1 METNETLNAA
11 DSSTADVML
20 SSSTISTFAGELAP
34 QEASIPDGEKKA
46 EEQGATEVK
55 TEEAKAEET
64 KPTEE
69 VKEEAKEE
77 DRFDKHPRFQELI
90 AGKKAA
96 ETKAYQLEKALENLS
111 REVNDLKAR
120 RETPEVPVDQ
130 EIEELFEV
138 NPAKAILK
146 VKELAKQEA
155 KQEILGELNER
166 SNYTTLSTALKGFQ
180 EANPDFTEMWQSG
193 ELQEFADKNPLYN
206 TPVAAYLH
214 LSTEKRLNALKE
226 SNAAEIA
233 KAVEAARKEERE
245 AAEKR
250 IKEVEAN
257 FKAKK
262 ETTVVTERAASPSS
276 AANKSEYDTGG
287 DKVGFMTRRFKQ
299 RAAGQ

>member
-1 METNETLNAA
+1 METNETLNETTA

-34 QEASIPDGEKKA
+34 QEAPIPEGEKKT

-55 TEEAKAEET
+55 A
-64 KPTEE
+64 
-69 VKEEAKEE
+69 EEAKEIKEEKKEEVE

-90 AGKKAA
+90 AAKKSA
-96 ETKAYQLEKALENLS
+96 ESKAYQLERTLESLA

-138 NPAKAILK
+138 NPAKALQK

-155 KQEILGELNER
+155 KQEMFSELSER
-166 SNYTTLSTALKGFQ
+166 SSYTTLSTALKGFQ
-180 EANPDFTEMWQSG
+180 EQNPDFTEMWESG
-193 ELQEFADKNPLYN
+193 ELQTFADQNPLYN

-214 LSTEKRLNALKE
+214 LSNEKKFNALKDTIATE
-226 SNAAEIA
+226 VA
-233 KAVEAARKEERE
+233 KAVEAARKEERD

-262 ETTVVTERAASPSS
+262 ETTVVTERASSPS
-276 AANKSEYDTGG
+276 AASNKTELETGG
-287 DKVGFMTRRFKQ
+287 DKVSWLVK
-299 RAAGQ
+299 RAKAREASR